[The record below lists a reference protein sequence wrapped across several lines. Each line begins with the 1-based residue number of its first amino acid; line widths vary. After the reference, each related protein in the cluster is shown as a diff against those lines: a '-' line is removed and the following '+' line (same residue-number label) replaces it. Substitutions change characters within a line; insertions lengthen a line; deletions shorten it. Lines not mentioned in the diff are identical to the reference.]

1 MENFTAASNISS
13 PDGCHFA
20 LLPHGTSGIDRQS
33 ISPGQSPHF
42 GYIPIGLGIE
52 TESITGGSSPS
63 ASDAGLSY
71 RSWVDD
77 AWSIDNELQ
86 PTLFSASTGLEND
99 LVDIQDSSERS
110 FVMPPEECF
119 SLFEEPNGF
128 DEAFG
133 SFCNLSPSA
142 CDNLPF
148 RPSEATVEANDEC
161 SGFAP
166 VSGAVSPSKCPDDSS
181 KETQNTCYMKQY
193 HESPSI
199 NQGPPDI
206 IVTESPSDQGVQ
218 PSQSLLRGAME
229 QTTSLKQPSLV
240 TKPFL
245 QNPIQLHFNDHG
257 KVEFLVRLSLNEVRT
272 QMPMWLDLYWEKDEL
287 QKASILAGS
296 RASLPKRK
304 RETGDVTSS

>member
-1 MENFTAASNISS
+1 MENFTATPNLSS

-20 LLPHGTSGIDRQS
+20 LLPHGTSGIHGQS

-86 PTLFSASTGLEND
+86 PTLCGASTWLEN
-99 LVDIQDSSERS
+99 VNIQDSSERS
-110 FVMPPEECF
+110 FFMPPQEWF
-119 SLFEEPNGF
+119 SLSEPNGF

-133 SFCNLSPSA
+133 SFCNLSPSD
-142 CDNLPF
+142 CDNLASG
-148 RPSEATVEANDEC
+148 PSESTAEANDEC

-166 VSGAVSPSKCPDDSS
+166 VSGAVSPGKCPDDSNE
-181 KETQNTCYMKQY
+181 ETQNTRDMKQC
-193 HESPSI
+193 HESQSI

-229 QTTSLKQPSLV
+229 QTTSPKQPSLV
-240 TKPFL
+240 AKPFL
-245 QNPIQLHFNDHG
+245 QNPIQLHFNDDG
-257 KVEFLVRLSLNEVRT
+257 KVVFLVRLSLIEVQT
-272 QMPMWLDLYWEKDEL
+272 QFPEWFNLYCEQVKL
-287 QKASILAGS
+287 AQNMSTMAGS

-304 RETGDVTSS
+304 RETGGVTSS